1 MPGILYKYAQNEFD
15 MNMYAEKVDII
26 QWIAGLEDKST
37 LQQLKRI
44 KEQSDIQKQDCID
57 SISLKERESILR
69 GIDDSA
75 NGRIQ
80 PHSEVRKKYE
90 KWL

>member
-1 MPGILYKYAQNEFD
+1 
-15 MNMYAEKVDII
+15 MNAYAEKVDII

-37 LQQLKRI
+37 LRQIKKI
-44 KEQSDIQKQDCID
+44 KEQSDIQKHEWID
-57 SISLKERESILR
+57 SISLSERESILR
-69 GIDDSA
+69 GMDDSA
-75 NGRIQ
+75 AGRVQ

>member
-1 MPGILYKYAQNEFD
+1 
-15 MNMYAEKVDII
+15 MNAYAEKVDII

-37 LQQLKRI
+37 LRQLKKI
-44 KEQSDIQKQDCID
+44 KEQSDIQKNDWID
-57 SISLKERESILR
+57 NISQKERESILR

-75 NGRIQ
+75 NGRVKT
-80 PHSEVRKKYE
+80 HSEVRKKYE

>member
-1 MPGILYKYAQNEFD
+1 
-15 MNMYAEKVDII
+15 MNAYAEKVDII

-37 LQQLKRI
+37 LRQLKKI
-44 KEQSDIQKQDCID
+44 KELSDNQKHDWID
-57 SISLKERESILR
+57 TVSQKERESLLR

-75 NGRIQ
+75 NGRVQ